1 MENDYENEEKTQKIL
16 LNENEE
22 NIEQMETDKTENN
35 YTKKEKLI
43 YILKGISSIISSII
57 QFFTYYSIWT
67 LGYSV
72 IYLVSFRKNYD
83 SKITHSYAYCYISL
97 MNLTFKLTTPLG
109 GYIED
114 KMGGKKTIAL
124 SNFILCISFII
135 IYCSRIIY
143 IDYFLMCLIGFGIGI
158 GYNVTKKN
166 ACSFFMN
173 KKALI
178 CAIINFF
185 PNILCFILIFY
196 YEVFILNY
204 NNVYPKIDKI
214 FYEEKIYMN
223 YQIVIIYEINIIIV
237 AGLATFLLF
246 FKNNPNETLKFGFN
260 EKIEDNIK
268 QVNNK
273 EIEIEK
279 SKKKITKKIKRQKA
293 LSDNRT
299 IKLIIIV
306 SLFFPMI
313 NLINNDLL
321 MDLHF
326 YFIFGGLYNIVAC
339 ISSFIFGLIGDIVQF
354 RILFTILSALLAC
367 TSFLYTYY
375 FNGEFILF
383 IITILISLI
392 FNGFNIIFDSHIMK
406 VYGME
411 NHTEIWGIIRSP
423 EAIIEILGI
432 IFNFTLER
440 NSFIYKIIY
449 GITGPL
455 SLVSL
460 GLGLFE
466 YEHKFDYNKN

>member
-1 MENDYENEEKTQKIL
+1 MKDDYENSEKTQKIL
-16 LNENEE
+16 FNENEE
-22 NIEQMETDKTENN
+22 NFEQMETDKTQNN
-35 YTKKEKLI
+35 FTIKEKLI

-57 QFFTYYSIWT
+57 QFFNYYSIWT

-72 IYLVSFRKNYD
+72 IYLVSFRKNYN

-97 MNLTFKLTTPLG
+97 MNLSFRLTTPIG
-109 GYIED
+109 GYIEE
-114 KMGGKKTIAL
+114 KMGGKKTIVL

-135 IYCSRIIY
+135 IYCSRSIY
-143 IDYFLMCLIGFGIGI
+143 IDFFLMCLIGFGIGI

-173 KKALI
+173 RKSLI

-204 NNVYPKIDKI
+204 DNIYPKIDKI
-214 FYEEKIYMN
+214 FYEEKIFMN
-223 YQIVIIYEINIIIV
+223 YQKVIIFQIKIIIFT
-237 AGLATFLLF
+237 GLGTFLLF
-246 FKNNPNETLKFGFN
+246 FKNNSNEALKFGFN

-268 QVNNK
+268 EVNNNN
-273 EIEIEK
+273 EIEK
-279 SKKKITKKIKRQKA
+279 SKKKITKKIKIQKA

-299 IKLIIIV
+299 VKLIIMV

-326 YFIFGGLYNIVAC
+326 YFIFGGLYNLVAC
-339 ISSFIFGLIGDIVQF
+339 ISSLIFGLIGDIVQF
-354 RILFTILSALLAC
+354 RTLFTIISVLLAC

-411 NHTEIWGIIRSP
+411 NYTEIWGIIRSP
-423 EAIIEILGI
+423 EAITEILGI
-432 IFNFTLER
+432 VLNFTLER

-466 YEHKFDYNKN
+466 NEYKFDYNK

>member
-1 MENDYENEEKTQKIL
+1 M
-16 LNENEE
+16 
-22 NIEQMETDKTENN
+22 
-35 YTKKEKLI
+35 
-43 YILKGISSIISSII
+43 
-57 QFFTYYSIWT
+57 
-67 LGYSV
+67 
-72 IYLVSFRKNYD
+72 
-83 SKITHSYAYCYISL
+83 
-97 MNLTFKLTTPLG
+97 
-109 GYIED
+109 
-114 KMGGKKTIAL
+114 
-124 SNFILCISFII
+124 
-135 IYCSRIIY
+135 
-143 IDYFLMCLIGFGIGI
+143 
-158 GYNVTKKN
+158 
-166 ACSFFMN
+166 
-173 KKALI
+173 
-178 CAIINFF
+178 
-185 PNILCFILIFY
+185 LIFY
-196 YEVFILNY
+196 YEIFILNY
-204 NNVYPKIDKI
+204 NDVYPKIDKI

-223 YQIVIIYEINIIIV
+223 YQIVIIYEIKIIIF
-237 AGLATFLLF
+237 AGLGTFLLF

-279 SKKKITKKIKRQKA
+279 SKKKITKKIKIQKA

-299 IKLIIIV
+299 IKLITII

-440 NSFIYKIIY
+440 NSFMYKIIY